1 MALSRLAGRLR
12 AVTSGPR
19 AVVGAVGFLT
29 RFPVG
34 HHETEWEAFCR
45 VPSVMVVVAYP
56 LGALAALP
64 VVTGLPAATAA
75 VAFPAWLVVLTGIT
89 HLDGLA
95 DLADAVVVHGDSE
108 RRLSVMR
115 DTTVGVGAIVA
126 VVLSIAA
133 LALAAAVLRSLPWQT
148 ALGIVVA
155 AEVGAKLGMTS
166 LVAFGTATHDGLGSS
181 LTGRTGVGTAV
192 AGALF
197 VLPAVALGWEPIG
210 SGLGLDWPLVEGFA
224 ALCGA
229 VVATLA
235 VSLWAESRLGGVTGD
250 VFGATNELARVLA
263 LHAGVVAWTL

>member
-1 MALSRLAGRLR
+1 MALNQLVGRLR

-29 RFPVG
+29 RIPAG
-34 HHETEWEAFCR
+34 YREADWEAFCR

-64 VVTGLPAATAA
+64 IVAGLPAATAA
-75 VAFPAWLVVLTGIT
+75 VAFPAWLVLLTGIT

-115 DTTVGVGAIVA
+115 DTTTGVGAIVA
-126 VVLSIAA
+126 VVLSVVA
-133 LALAAAVLRSLPWQT
+133 LALAATELRSLPWQT
-148 ALGIVVA
+148 AVGIVVA

-181 LTGRTGVGTAV
+181 LTGTTGIGTAV

-197 VLPAVALGWEPIG
+197 GLPAVALGWEPVG
-210 SGLGLDWPLVEGFA
+210 SVVGLEWPLVEPLA

-229 VVATLA
+229 VVATVA
-235 VSLWAESRLGGVTGD
+235 VSLWAQSRLGGVTGD
-250 VFGATNELARVLA
+250 VFGATNELARVFA
-263 LHAGVVAWTL
+263 LHAGAVAWTL